1 VPGGVR
7 DELIDPDALARA
19 EAAIRTGL
27 SDASASPAEAAL
39 SPGLLPQLVERRIAT
54 AALAETHEVLLG
66 RFGRAVVSL
75 AEAPRDPNALQR
87 AFEARGLSTTS
98 FEGGSLDLLRRLDHP
113 FAIPLAPDVD
123 RGTDAAPRAASGSQ
137 RWLAVVGFEGDRAR
151 VAGLLPGQVVTVGLD
166 ELEAHWLEIGIVVW
180 ERFEPVPP
188 VLSSD
193 DEGQG
198 VRWLQRGLA
207 ELRFYEGLPT
217 SRYDAATTD
226 AVRRFQAARG
236 LVADGV
242 AGPLTQI
249 ALYAGM
255 ARYPVP
261 RLSEGR
267 PSTARRSD
275 STPASPPEPNAP
287 TGGRG

>member
-1 VPGGVR
+1 
-7 DELIDPDALARA
+7 
-19 EAAIRTGL
+19 
-27 SDASASPAEAAL
+27 
-39 SPGLLPQLVERRIAT
+39 VERRAPA
-54 AALAETHEVLLG
+54 AALAETHEILLA
-66 RFGRAVVSL
+66 RYGRAVASL
-75 AEAPRDPNALQR
+75 ADAPRDPNTLQR
-87 AFEARGLSTTS
+87 AVEARGLTATS

-113 FAIPLAPDVD
+113 FAIPLAPAVE
-123 RGTDAAPRAASGSQ
+123 RASGDLLPAAADSE

-151 VAGLLPGQVVTVGLD
+151 VAGLLPGQIVTVDVD
-166 ELEAHWLEIGIVVW
+166 ELEAQWLETGLVVW
-180 ERFEPVPP
+180 ERFEPVP
-188 VLSSD
+188 LLLTAN

-207 ELRFYEGLPT
+207 ELRFYEGSPT

-255 ARYPVP
+255 ARYPIP
-261 RLSEGR
+261 RLSEG
-267 PSTARRSD
+267 PSTSARRSE
-275 STPASPPEPNAP
+275 STPASPSEPNAS